1 MRKSPQSPSR
11 KPAVEHAPCEHS
23 HIYLSTLR
31 LAGHPTLG
39 KGPAPVFIERH
50 GRLVKVVK

>member
-1 MRKSPQSPSR
+1 VKQT
-11 KPAVEHAPCEHS
+11 VEHAPSEHS

-39 KGPAPVFIERH
+39 KGPAPVFVERH
-50 GRLVKVVK
+50 GRLVKVAK